1 MSKPLKTFITYSHED
16 DQKRKKLRT
25 CLVVMERADE
35 ITLRDDSDINPG
47 GRARQEDILKEVAD
61 SGILLYLVS
70 AASLA
75 SENCNK
81 ELTEAVRVEKR
92 IIPIILESCD
102 WLNDRLSD
110 FQALPDK
117 GKPINRWQ
125 PESDGW
131 QNVVDGIRKA
141 VEEMQTQATASS
153 ETPDQEPP
161 DNWTIQYGNLLMMI
175 EESDRAIGHYSR
187 AIELNPD
194 HAAVYN
200 NRGIAFSKN
209 GAFRHA
215 IEDFN
220 KAINLKPNYQKA
232 FSNRGIAYAE
242 LGEFESAIRDISQA
256 IKLNPN
262 YATAYNNLG
271 RTYYL
276 KCDAS
281 RAIENLNK
289 AVALE
294 PNLAEAYNNRGAVY
308 LYKRKYCRAIEDFDK
323 AIELK
328 PNLAEAYNNRGAA
341 YANKKDFR
349 SAIADFDLAIQWKP
363 DDAQYYSNRG
373 MAHWEKGEYDLAI
386 TDLTKAVELDPDN
399 ADLRD
404 NLCQARECRG
414 N

>member
-1 MSKPLKTFITYSHED
+1 MNKPLKAFITHSHKD
-16 DQKRKKLRT
+16 KKKKKKLRT
-25 CLVVMERADE
+25 WLAVMERAGE
-35 ITLRDDSDINPG
+35 IKLRDDSDITAG
-47 GRARQEDILKEVAD
+47 GKARQDDILKEVAD
-61 SGILLYLVS
+61 SDILLFLVS

-81 ELTEAVRVEKR
+81 ELTEAVRIEKR

-110 FQALPDK
+110 FQALPD
-117 GKPINRWQ
+117 GGEPINKWEE
-125 PESDGW
+125 ESDGW
-131 QNVVDGIRKA
+131 QNVVDGIREA
-141 VEEMQTQATASS
+141 VEEMQAQATASS

-175 EESDRAIGHYSR
+175 EESDSAIGHYSR

-220 KAINLKPNYQKA
+220 KAINLKPNYEKA

-328 PNLAEAYNNRGAA
+328 ANLAEAYNNRGAA